1 MQPNSRQGGFLP
13 TGLNGKITM
22 SDGPATES
30 NLA

>member
-1 MQPNSRQGGFLP
+1 MTANAKQGGFFP

-22 SDGPATES
+22 SGSPATDA